1 MSDNNKRIAKNT
13 AFLYIR
19 MLFVLFVSL
28 YTSRVV
34 LNTLGVEDFG
44 VYNVVA
50 GFVTLFG
57 FFNATLSS
65 SMQRFYNYEGINDQ
79 VNGYHRVYSTG
90 LIIHLVLCIIIFI
103 LLETLG
109 LWYVNSVMVVPDD
122 RLFAANIVY
131 QSTVVSMFLVI
142 LQIPYMGAIMAKE
155 RMDYYAVVSML
166 DVIMKLIAI
175 IILPYL
181 PFDKLIIYSLITLI
195 ISIFD
200 FVCYYIYAKQKILI
214 KKNGWNIDKQLFN
227 SMLSFSGWNLIGTF
241 AFLLKGQ
248 GLNMVLNVYFGPIVN
263 AARGVAYQVN
273 GAINGF
279 SANIATA
286 FRPQIVNTY
295 AQGDND
301 KTKYLMF
308 MESRVCYALM
318 CLLTIPII
326 LELDVLLP
334 LWLGE
339 AIPANTKI
347 FAILVLIDSLVC
359 TLNTPCSQ
367 VAFAVGRIN
376 KYQIA
381 TSLVNIG
388 LIPVSWLFLYLG
400 YDAVS
405 VFVIT
410 IIFSVVNQLVCLI
423 QLKYIFPYK
432 LRDYLKTVIVP
443 CCVMTVVLPI
453 IPIFVHN
460 VMSFSI
466 LRFLLVLVTDVIGGI
481 ILMYFVVLSGKERL
495 KTVQYVKEMFFRK

>member
-1 MSDNNKRIAKNT
+1 
-13 AFLYIR
+13 
-19 MLFVLFVSL
+19 
-28 YTSRVV
+28 
-34 LNTLGVEDFG
+34 
-44 VYNVVA
+44 
-50 GFVTLFG
+50 
-57 FFNATLSS
+57 
-65 SMQRFYNYEGINDQ
+65 
-79 VNGYHRVYSTG
+79 
-90 LIIHLVLCIIIFI
+90 
-103 LLETLG
+103 
-109 LWYVNSVMVVPDD
+109 
-122 RLFAANIVY
+122 
-131 QSTVVSMFLVI
+131 
-142 LQIPYMGAIMAKE
+142 
-155 RMDYYAVVSML
+155 
-166 DVIMKLIAI
+166 
-175 IILPYL
+175 
-181 PFDKLIIYSLITLI
+181 
-195 ISIFD
+195 
-200 FVCYYIYAKQKILI
+200 
-214 KKNGWNIDKQLFN
+214 
-227 SMLSFSGWNLIGTF
+227 MLSFSGWNLIGTF

-334 LWLGE
+334 LWLGD

-381 TSLVNIG
+381 TSLVNLG

-410 IIFSVVNQLVCLI
+410 IIFSVANQLVCLI

-453 IPIFVHN
+453 IP
-460 VMSFSI
+460 
-466 LRFLLVLVTDVIGGI
+466 FLYIV
-481 ILMYFVVLSGKERL
+481 
-495 KTVQYVKEMFFRK
+495 

>member
-19 MLFVLFVSL
+19 MLFVLFVAL

-79 VNGYHRVYSTG
+79 VNGYYRVYSTG
-90 LIIHLVLCIIIFI
+90 LIIHLALYVIIFI
-103 LLETLG
+103 LLETFG

-131 QSTVVSMFLVI
+131 QSTVV

-166 DVIMKLIAI
+166 DVIMKLIAV

-200 FVCYYIYAKQKILI
+200 FVCYYIYAKRKILI

-248 GLNMVLNVYFGPIVN
+248 GLNMVLNVYFGPIIN

-279 SANIATA
+279 STNIATA

-318 CLLTIPII
+318 CLLTIPIM

-334 LWLGE
+334 LWLGD

-381 TSLVNIG
+381 TSLVNLG

-453 IPIFVHN
+453 IPFFVHN